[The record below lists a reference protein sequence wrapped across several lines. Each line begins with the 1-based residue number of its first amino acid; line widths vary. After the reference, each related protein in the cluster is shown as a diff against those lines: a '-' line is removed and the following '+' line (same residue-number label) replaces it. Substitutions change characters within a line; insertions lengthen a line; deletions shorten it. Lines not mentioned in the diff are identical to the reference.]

1 MEYGNVDTKA
11 KGLELTGLPWKKKTF
26 AQVCIFSQTE

>member
-11 KGLELTGLPWKKKTF
+11 KALELTGLPWKKQYLHRFVYLVK
-26 AQVCIFSQTE
+26 